1 MSNRVDWPRPLH
13 RALWVLLPAVPGMS
27 LAYAA
32 ADLWASHN
40 RQLQIAALQTQ
51 QNYRETD
58 TQGLTA
64 DGTLNT
70 ERGHW
75 QGTALQGRW
84 QGELAL
90 ATHSLPLWLQAQTA
104 QATGQTDYNGY
115 LQSGSTLT
123 PYRAKTGNTWR
134 SHSVA
139 LGVPLACPQA
149 PHWQVVPYVQWAS
162 QHWQRNLVQYGETY
176 RHNTRSLGVLAQW
189 QPAPGWLLEASHQQG
204 RHTRASLNAPTL
216 GFAASQGL
224 ARQTQSSVAVHYQIN
239 PGWGLQL
246 QAVQTTYTHG
256 ASAVINGLQAPPSTS
271 RHTQL
276 GAALAW
282 HY

>member
-1 MSNRVDWPRPLH
+1 M
-13 RALWVLLPAVPGMS
+13 LLAPWLIATLAGAAPAAQAQAS
-27 LAYAA
+27 LAA
-32 ADLWASHN
+32 HN
-40 RQLQIAALQTQ
+40 RTISLQALSLQ

-84 QGELAL
+84 QGQLTLGAL
-90 ATHSLPLWLQAQTA
+90 ATHSLPLWLQAHTA

-115 LQSGSTLT
+115 LQSGNTLT

-139 LGVPLACPQA
+139 LGVPLAWPQA
-149 PHWQVVPYVQWAS
+149 PNLQVVPYVQWAS
-162 QHWQRNLVQYGETY
+162 QRWQRNLVQYGETY
-176 RHNTRSLGVLAQW
+176 AHRTRSLGVLAQW

-204 RHTRASLNAPTL
+204 RHTSASLSAPTL
-216 GFAASQGL
+216 GFAASLGL
-224 ARQTQSSVAVHYQIN
+224 AHQTQNTLAVHYL
-239 PGWGLQL
+239 PSPSWGLQL
-246 QAVQTTYTHG
+246 QAAQTNYTHG
-256 ASAVINGLQAPPSTS
+256 ASAVVAGLQAPPSAS